1 MYRIYIYNLVNPTKN
16 PLKQEIEQPKM
27 IYIYLLDLISLPVSE
42 NHQHS
47 QSPSCYRGCISL

>member
-27 IYIYLLDLISLPVSE
+27 IYIYLLDK
-42 NHQHS
+42 
-47 QSPSCYRGCISL
+47 